1 MPEFFGENQGWEGK
15 KSNWRPSV
23 KWPRFTKEG
32 FKKVKIPDDIYA
44 DIMEHY
50 SRCKFGEEINDE
62 RGFDEDYGEYVVGG
76 SIAVRFAKKP
86 EEVYYKRS
94 TLPQDLIQKWSK
106 QLQPLMEEWS
116 GVDLEFCLLYT
127 SDAADE

>member
-76 SIAVRFAKKP
+76 SIAVRFAKNQ
-86 EEVYYKRS
+86 KRCIIRG
-94 TLPQDLIQKWSK
+94 LHYHKILFKN
-106 QLQPLMEEWS
+106 
-116 GVDLEFCLLYT
+116 GVSNYNH
-127 SDAADE
+127 